1 MQKAIAQQR
10 TWRSK
15 LLWLLAEMFVIFFG
29 VYTAFLLDN
38 HQAYRKDKE
47 REQQFLIA
55 MSEQLTQYAWTNER
69 MLPMIDSLCTEFIDA
84 YDKGDM
90 PRPRWLRISS
100 GSRTSVWEA
109 AIQSGVLDV
118 VDVDLLMKIQ
128 DYYSG
133 RSTLMDNFITF
144 RRLLEQSIL
153 PNANKGL
160 SEFYD
165 LKTKELKD
173 KYIWYLESMVGIRD
187 VANQVGQSTNS
198 LLVELQEH
206 LKR

>member
-38 HQAYRKDKE
+38 HQAHRKEKE
-47 REQQFLIA
+47 RERQFLIT
-55 MSEQLTQYAWTNER
+55 MSEQLTQYARTNER
-69 MLPMIDSLCTEFIDA
+69 ILPMIDSLCTEFIDA
-84 YDKGDM
+84 YDRGEM
-90 PRPRWLRISS
+90 PRPQWLRIST

-109 AIQSGVLDV
+109 AVQSGVLDV

-133 RSTLMDNFITF
+133 RSTLSDIFLTF
-144 RRLLEQSIL
+144 RRLLEQNFL
-153 PNANKGL
+153 PNANKGI

-165 LKTKELKD
+165 MKTKELKD
-173 KYIWYLESMVGIRD
+173 KYIWYLESMYAIRD
-187 VANQVGQSTNS
+187 VANQVGQSTDS